1 MLNAVIIYILLLFG
15 AGVFSFLP
23 LKSRNGGS
31 RSAVFIALSAICLLG
46 YCVWSVVNGA
56 ELTDVAAFPWDF
68 PVGRLTLGIDP
79 VSSLFAVPLLI
90 LTSACAFYGSRYFK
104 PGHQPGISH
113 WLNFALLAG
122 GMMLVLLARNA
133 IVFIIAWEIMSFA
146 SFLLVLTDSDNE
158 KVRRSAW
165 IYFITAHIGTAFLLL
180 TFFLLA
186 IPAGSFEF
194 ADFAKT
200 NYSPLQANLIFISAL
215 LAFGMKAGFIPFHV
229 WLPLAHPSAP
239 SHVSG
244 LMSGIMIKMGIYGIM
259 RVLIML
265 ASYHEWWGILL
276 IILGAVSGI
285 LGVLFAIGQHE
296 IKSLLAYHSV
306 ENIGI
311 ILLGMGIGIVGVS
324 SGAPIIAALGFGGAL
339 LHVINHALFK
349 SLLFLGA
356 GSVIR
361 QTGTGDI
368 DQLGGLIKKTP
379 TTASLFLLASAAICG
394 LPFLNGFVS
403 EIMIYGA
410 GVTGAVKGTG
420 IWLPII
426 AAVTVISLAAIG
438 GLAAACFTKVF
449 GTVFLGVPREKLSSE
464 PEEPPAPMRLGMV
477 LPAIFIVVIGLFSFA
492 VIPLL
497 LTPVKILI
505 PASLQSR
512 VVAKFAYIANFAQTF
527 SIALFIAAGIMVAAY
542 ILYIILTGRK
552 KCVRM
557 ETWGC
562 GYTEPDPSMQ
572 YSASSFAE
580 PLTRVFEIPLDAD
593 KNSEF
598 SDEIFP
604 QQSWKFSSHVN
615 DWILNRIYIPFT
627 RVLHFVMSGL
637 HWVQCGK
644 AGVYVVYIIATLFAF
659 IIWMLLVWK

>member
-15 AGVFSFLP
+15 VGVLSLLP
-23 LKSRNGGS
+23 VKNKNGIN
-31 RSAVFIALSAICLLG
+31 RSGVVIALSAIGLLVFCILKVIQG
-46 YCVWSVVNGA
+46 SKLIEVIRYSWSFPIGQ
-56 ELTDVAAFPWDF
+56 LTF
-68 PVGRLTLGIDP
+68 GIDP
-79 VSSLFAVPLLI
+79 VSCLFTVPLLI
-90 LTSACAFYGSRYFK
+90 LTAACALYGSKYFK
-104 PGHQPGISH
+104 SGHEPGISH
-113 WLNFALLAG
+113 WLNFALLSG
-122 GMMLVLLARNA
+122 GMMLVLIARNA
-133 IVFIIAWEIMSFA
+133 VLFVIAWEIMSFA
-146 SFLLVLTDSDNE
+146 SFLLVLTDSENE
-158 KVRRSAW
+158 KVRRSAL

-186 IPAGSFEF
+186 VPAGSFEF

-200 NYSPLQANLIFISAL
+200 DYSSLQANLIFISAL
-215 LAFGMKAGFIPFHV
+215 LAFGMKAGFLPFHV

-259 RVLIML
+259 RILMLL

-276 IILGAVSGI
+276 IILGATSGI
-285 LGVLFAIGQHE
+285 FGVLFATGQNE
-296 IKSLLAYHSV
+296 IKSLLAYCSV

-324 SGAPIIAALGFGGAL
+324 SGVPIIAVLGFSGAL
-339 LHVINHALFK
+339 LHVINHAIFK

-368 DQLGGLIKKTP
+368 NKLGGLIKKTP
-379 TTASLFLLASAAICG
+379 KTASLFLLASVAICG
-394 LPFLNGFVS
+394 LPFFNGFVS

-426 AAVTVISLAAIG
+426 AAITVISLSAMG
-438 GLAAACFTKVF
+438 GLATACFTKVF
-449 GTVFLGVPREKLSSE
+449 GSVFLGIPREQFNTETVESPL
-464 PEEPPAPMRLGMV
+464 PMCIGMG
-477 LPAIFIVVIGLFSFA
+477 LPAIFILVIGLFSF
-492 VIPLL
+492 VIIPLL
-497 LTPVKILI
+497 FTPVKTLI
-505 PASLQSR
+505 PTSMHSS
-512 VVAKFAYIANFAQTF
+512 VVETFSSIAKFTQNFNIAIYIAAV
-527 SIALFIAAGIMVAAY
+527 IMIVS
-542 ILYIILTGRK
+542 YIIFTLITRRK

-562 GYTEPDPSMQ
+562 GYTKPESSMQ
-572 YSASSFAE
+572 YTASSFAE
-580 PLTRVFEIPLDAD
+580 PLTRVFDIPLDVD
-593 KNSEF
+593 KKDEF
-598 SDEIFP
+598 SGELFP
-604 QQSWKFSSHVN
+604 QQNWKLSSKVN
-615 DWILNRIYIPFT
+615 DWVLNRIYIPFT
-627 RVLHFVMSGL
+627 KVIHSIMSGL

-659 IIWMLLVWK
+659 IIWMLLIWN